1 MNAKRYNKIL
11 KSLKGCFLLTGSE
24 VVHIKEAY
32 QVISLNCSSSPTA
45 KYTEVTLFVDA
56 VSYTLRNGQLEREN
70 VTTVYF
76 TIDTS
81 QIVRPTKT
89 NMALLMLDNCSLV
102 REAAQN
108 WCNKK
113 AS

>member
-70 VTTVYF
+70 VTSVYF

-81 QIVRPTKT
+81 QVIPISSK
-89 NMALLMLDNCSLV
+89 NIALLMLDNCKLV

-108 WCNKK
+108 WCKK
-113 AS
+113 EAS